1 MIVLDVILGVV
12 MRVSLSMV
20 PDQELI
26 RESSVRL
33 ATMAVSGRSSR
44 ALVLEVLHQ
53 VSGIVLQVNNPSL
66 ANLKL
71 MGINQSGV
79 VTLIELMRIEIGG
92 IPMNTK
98 TRRGKR
104 LLRTT

>member
-1 MIVLDVILGVV
+1 MDSEPAVEGEARGEPPPVTTSGKGMTTVIVLDVILGVV

-33 ATMAVSGRSSR
+33 ATMAVSGMSSR

-53 VSGIVLQVNNPSL
+53 VPGIVLQVNNPSL
-66 ANLKL
+66 ANV
-71 MGINQSGV
+71 S
-79 VTLIELMRIEIGG
+79 
-92 IPMNTK
+92 
-98 TRRGKR
+98 
-104 LLRTT
+104 